1 METLQAE
8 VRAQGTALT
17 NLEQRVNRNFRRL
30 EQRCEDIVER
40 LDVLVVNANRN
51 GIDDETRPGDRGARG
66 NLNFRQVAAL
76 NNRWEPAYGDDSD
89 EEEVWHT
96 NPRRQFNPAGANRG
110 GGYRRNN
117 EFRLKVDISSFNGT
131 LAVEDFIDW
140 LAEGCASA
148 WWERIQAKRYREG
161 KQSIRTWYRMK
172 QLLQKDFLPPDY
184 EQILFQQ
191 YQRCHQGQKTVHE
204 YMVEFMRLAER
215 NDLKET
221 EGQQVARV
229 ELMLQDKGT
238 RWDSNRRGYGG
249 DNYNKTTT
257 KNNKTILESTS
268 NIERKEDK
276 SVGKRNIENKESQK
290 ASNPYTKP
298 TSGKC
303 FRCNQPRHRSNEC
316 PNRRSIHMV
325 DKDEVEDML
334 CQPDGDEYDDELEY
348 EAEYQPINVIR
359 KLMLAPKQEDHSQRH
374 QLFCTR
380 CTINGR
386 VFDLIIDSGSCENII
401 GNIAIHD
408 VDARMMEEIINN
420 RLEKKGVKF
429 MLLPLKANKCLDT
442 TSKGEKSYV
451 AIIRSEHEMA
461 AAKNKNEVGEF
472 GDVLPQ
478 ELPDGL
484 PPMREIQH
492 HIDLIP
498 DASLPNLPHYRMSP
512 KESEILQQQVQE
524 LLTKGTM
531 SSASASTLANPM
543 TECLKKGKFLWT
555 KEAENSFT
563 CLKEKLCP
571 APVLALPD
579 FKKLFEVD
587 CDASGVGV
595 GAVLFQEKCPVA
607 YYSEKLSDARQ
618 KWSTYEK
625 EFYYVV

>member
-401 GNIAIHD
+401 GTAERIHIKERCGVPFSIGRYSNEVYCDIVDMDACHLLFGRPWQFD
-408 VDARMMEEIINN
+408 VDARHDGRDNIY
-420 RLEKKGVKF
+420 RLEKKGVDDKQSGPYPETLK
-429 MLLPLKANKCLDT
+429 LLL
-442 TSKGEKSYV
+442 E
-451 AIIRSEHEMA
+451 
-461 AAKNKNEVGEF
+461 EF

-524 LLTKGTM
+524 LLTKGADIIKYGSDLEM
-531 SSASASTLANPM
+531 SGKRH
-543 TECLKKGKFLWT
+543 LKLKMDYTSGCFMARKLLLLGFIVSGDGIQVD
-555 KEAENSFT
+555 EAQFI
-563 CLKEKLCP
+563 
-571 APVLALPD
+571 
-579 FKKLFEVD
+579 
-587 CDASGVGV
+587 
-595 GAVLFQEKCPVA
+595 
-607 YYSEKLSDARQ
+607 AR
-618 KWSTYEK
+618 
-625 EFYYVV
+625 